1 MPEDNYLVILEQ
13 SLNKKLDI
21 LKKIRQENEH
31 QQLLLL
37 DENLTP
43 EEFEKNMQEK
53 SDLVDSLDSLD
64 QGFEDIYERVRV
76 TLADHKDQ
84 YREQIERLQ
93 QLIRQITAESN
104 SIQAEEQRNYQLAQN
119 KFASIKK
126 QIREIKSSHKAV
138 NEYYRSMSTA
148 NQIDA
153 QFMDDKK

>member
-21 LKKIRQENEH
+21 LRKIRKENE
-31 QQLLLL
+31 QQQIILL

-43 EEFEKNMQEK
+43 DEFEKNMQEK
-53 SDLVDSLDSLD
+53 SDLVDALDALD
-64 QGFEDIYERVRV
+64 HGFEDVYERVRTV
-76 TLADHKDQ
+76 LAEHKDQ
-84 YREQIERLQ
+84 YREQIRRLQ
-93 QLIRQITAESN
+93 QLIREITAESN
-104 SIQAEEQRNYQLAQN
+104 SIQAEEQRNYQLAQK

-126 QIREIKSSHKAV
+126 QIREVRSSQKAV
-138 NEYYRSMSTA
+138 NEYYRSMTKV

>member
-13 SLNKKLDI
+13 SLNKKLAI
-21 LKKIRQENEH
+21 LKKIRKENE
-31 QQLLLL
+31 QQQILLL

-43 EEFEKNMQEK
+43 DEFEKNMQEK

-64 QGFEDIYERVRV
+64 QGFEDVYERVKAV
-76 TLADHKDQ
+76 LAEHKDQ

-126 QIREIKSSHKAV
+126 QIREVKSSHKAV
-138 NEYYRSMSTA
+138 NEYYRSMSSV
-148 NQIDA
+148 NQFDA

>member
-21 LKKIRQENEH
+21 LKKIRKENE
-31 QQLLLL
+31 QQQFLLL

-43 EEFEKNMQEK
+43 DEFEKNMQEK

-64 QGFEDIYERVRV
+64 QGFEDVYERVRAV
-76 TLADHKDQ
+76 LTDHKDQ

-126 QIREIKSSHKAV
+126 QIREVKSSHKAV
-138 NEYYRSMSTA
+138 NEYYRNMSSA